1 MFPLTC
7 AALNGSDSGGAARR
21 GVGPSVARRHASL
34 LLFLRAAFLY
44 GTHVA
49 VAPHAEA
56 ARHRQVQRVHG
67 LRLHLAEHRLA
78 HGLDLP
84 IHLHLAHLR
93 RRPHTVT
100 ACARKHPGD
109 RGRERHTQAFTPKHW
124 LECEIKKTIGMY
136 RSTPAECKTKRMG
149 KYIRG
154 ARVISVCCK
163 I

>member
-7 AALNGSDSGGAARR
+7 AALDGSYSGGAARR
-21 GVGPSVARRHASL
+21 GVGPAVARHHTSL

-56 ARHRQVQRVHG
+56 AGNRQVQRVHG

-84 IHLHLAHLR
+84 VHLHLAHL
-93 RRPHTVT
+93 PTVT
-100 ACARKHPGD
+100 ACACKHPGEGGD
-109 RGRERHTQAFTPKHW
+109 RRHTQVFTPKRW
-124 LECEIKKTIGMY
+124 LECEIKKTIDMY
-136 RSTPAECKTKRMG
+136 RSAPAQCKTKRMG

-154 ARVISVCCK
+154 PRVISVCCK